1 MQSFHRTIFLGVL
14 FGSLIGGASNLR
26 AACLELAM
34 DTNQTIS
41 SAKIV
46 RAIERKQ
53 LTELESGPTYKIYD
67 AGIKRYSKLTALV
80 QSSKTPIS
88 LGAEMRPYMDT
99 QRFWSFVRS
108 NVLSIQED
116 SPQEIYVYN
125 WQGKA
130 QGKMIFDVG
139 VPILD
144 EQTSTLL
151 PNWLEVKR
159 YPPMKFASLI
169 YVGPFPHQEG
179 SGWARI
185 RWEDRA
191 REKGCVYDERLYRE
205 LYHKYEYE
213 NNQHITEIQISIE

>member
-14 FGSLIGGASNLR
+14 FGSLIGGVNNLR
-26 AACLELAM
+26 AACPVLAM
-34 DTNQTIS
+34 DTNQSIS

-46 RAIERKQ
+46 RAIEQKQ
-53 LTELESGPTYKIYD
+53 LIELESGPTYKIYD
-67 AGIKRYSKLTALV
+67 AGIKRYSELTALV

-108 NVLSIQED
+108 NGVSIHED

-130 QGKMIFDVG
+130 QGEMIFDVG
-139 VPILD
+139 VPILI
-144 EQTSTLL
+144 EQITTTL

-159 YPPMKFASLI
+159 YPAMKFSSLI

-191 REKGCVYDERLYRE
+191 REKGCVYDERVYRE
-205 LYHKYEYE
+205 LYHEYDFQ